1 MNTASYV
8 SRHTNRRLCHGK
20 HLQCKH
26 WEDSL
31 RSRKS
36 MRRAAPPYAT
46 AMRLHHLNPLFMTQI
61 PSRGGRRPKTDP
73 SVNRYVVRF
82 NAEENARFLAMFERS
97 GLESKG
103 AFIKNFIFQKP
114 FKVYTIDENTRV
126 FIDKLSSLNSLF
138 RTLGVSYDN
147 VIKTL
152 RENFTEKKAMSVLYK
167 LEKLTIELIKVN
179 SEIVALA
186 QRFDEQW
193 SLKSR

>member
-1 MNTASYV
+1 
-8 SRHTNRRLCHGK
+8 
-20 HLQCKH
+20 
-26 WEDSL
+26 
-31 RSRKS
+31 
-36 MRRAAPPYAT
+36 
-46 AMRLHHLNPLFMTQI
+46 MTQI

-126 FIDKLSSLNSLF
+126 FIDKLSSFNSLF
-138 RTLGVSYDN
+138 RTLGISYDN
-147 VIKTL
+147 VVKIL
-152 RENFTEKKAMSVLYK
+152 RDNFTEKKAMAALYK
-167 LEKLTIELIKVN
+167 LEQLTIDLIRIN
-179 SEIVALA
+179 GEIVDLA
-186 QRFDEQW
+186 RKFDEQW

>member
-1 MNTASYV
+1 
-8 SRHTNRRLCHGK
+8 
-20 HLQCKH
+20 
-26 WEDSL
+26 
-31 RSRKS
+31 
-36 MRRAAPPYAT
+36 
-46 AMRLHHLNPLFMTQI
+46 MTQI

-126 FIDKLSSLNSLF
+126 FIDKLSSFNSLF
-138 RTLGVSYDN
+138 RTLGISYDN
-147 VIKTL
+147 VVKTL
-152 RENFTEKKAMSVLYK
+152 RDNFTEKKAMAALYK
-167 LEKLTIELIKVN
+167 LERLTIDLIRIN
-179 SEIVALA
+179 GEIVDLA
-186 QRFDEQW
+186 RKFDEQW

>member
-1 MNTASYV
+1 
-8 SRHTNRRLCHGK
+8 
-20 HLQCKH
+20 
-26 WEDSL
+26 
-31 RSRKS
+31 

-61 PSRGGRRPKTDP
+61 TSRGGRRPKTDP

-82 NAEENARFLAMFERS
+82 NAE
-97 GLESKG
+97 G

-152 RENFTEKKAMSVLYK
+152 RENFTEKKAMSALYK

>member
-1 MNTASYV
+1 
-8 SRHTNRRLCHGK
+8 
-20 HLQCKH
+20 
-26 WEDSL
+26 
-31 RSRKS
+31 
-36 MRRAAPPYAT
+36 
-46 AMRLHHLNPLFMTQI
+46 MTQI

-126 FIDKLSSLNSLF
+126 FIDKLSSFNSLF
-138 RTLGVSYDN
+138 RTLGISYDN
-147 VIKTL
+147 VVKAL
-152 RENFTEKKAMSVLYK
+152 RDNFTEKKAMAALYK
-167 LEKLTIELIKVN
+167 LEQLTIDLIRIN
-179 SEIVALA
+179 GEIVDLA
-186 QRFDEQW
+186 HKFDEQW